1 MPRRTTTSAVAAR
14 SPALSPA
21 LHRRRS
27 PRLQLLGEVHG
38 QLVGMTVP
46 IVLRDISDG
55 GFSIVTTLAFPAD
68 AVHRFQL
75 MLEADEGSA
84 IVVQARVVHGRMM
97 TGDLEVLYVTGFA
110 FTPEQP
116 HTSPTAIRT
125 LVENARIASDSHPE
139 AAARPKGAE
148 RRREPRLDVLG
159 ELHGFIETMSLP
171 LIVRDLSLGGCSIET
186 HKPLESGST
195 QFIRIDV
202 YDSLSVTLQARVA
215 HSSRAAAADRPT
227 RYISGLQFLDADRNQ
242 VGELLGFMRSSLRL
256 E

>member
-1 MPRRTTTSAVAAR
+1 MARRTTPSAVATR
-14 SPALSPA
+14 SPALAPA
-21 LHRRRS
+21 LQRRRS

-38 QLVGMTVP
+38 QLVGVSVP
-46 IVLRDISDG
+46 IVVRDISDG
-55 GFSIVTTLAFPAD
+55 GFSIVTTLEFPGD

-75 MLEADEGSA
+75 MLDGDEGSA
-84 IVVQARVVHGRMM
+84 IVVQARVVHGRLM

-116 HTSPTAIRT
+116 HTSQAAIRT
-125 LVENARIASDSHPE
+125 LVENARIIADRRPE
-139 AAARPKGAE
+139 PRKEPTGAE

-159 ELHGFIETMSLP
+159 ELHGHIETLGMP

-186 HKPLESGST
+186 GKPLETGST
-195 QFIRIDV
+195 QFIRLDV

-215 HSSRAAAADRPT
+215 HSSRAAGTDRPT
-227 RYISGLQFLDADRNQ
+227 RFLSGLQFLDHDRNQ
-242 VGELLGFMRSSLRL
+242 VGELLGIVRSSLKT

>member
-1 MPRRTTTSAVAAR
+1 MARRTTTSATAAR
-14 SPALSPA
+14 SPALAPA
-21 LHRRRS
+21 LQRRRS

-38 QLVGMTVP
+38 QLVGMAVP

-55 GFSIVTTLAFPAD
+55 GFSMVTTIEFPAD

-75 MLEADEGSA
+75 MLDADEGSA

-97 TGDLEVLYVTGFA
+97 TGDTEVLYITGFA

-116 HTSPTAIRT
+116 HSSASAIRT
-125 LVENARIASDSHPE
+125 LVENARIVSDHRPE
-139 AAARPKGAE
+139 PVKKPGGAE
-148 RRREPRLDVLG
+148 RRRDPRLDVLG
-159 ELHGFIETMSLP
+159 ELYGYIETLNIP

-186 HKPLESGST
+186 HQPLESGST

-202 YDSLSVTLQARVA
+202 YDSLSVTVQARVA
-215 HSSRAAAADRPT
+215 HSSRAPGADRPT
-227 RYISGLQFLDADRNQ
+227 RYISGMQFLDADRNQ
-242 VGELLGFMRSSLRL
+242 VGDLLSFMRSTLHA